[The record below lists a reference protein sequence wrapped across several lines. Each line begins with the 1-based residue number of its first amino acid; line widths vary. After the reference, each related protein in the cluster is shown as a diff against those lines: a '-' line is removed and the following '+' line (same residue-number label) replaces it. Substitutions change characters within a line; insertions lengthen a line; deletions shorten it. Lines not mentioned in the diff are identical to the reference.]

1 MERPYADMYALFRHN
16 PDAEAFYNA
25 LPSYVQDQI
34 SARYLT
40 VDSLDRLRSYAESI
54 LLTGGLRTEPVAGM
68 SLPAPWTF

>member
-1 MERPYADMYALFRHN
+1 MERLYADMYALFRHN

-25 LPSYVQDQI
+25 LPSYVQDKI

-54 LLTGGLRTEPVAGM
+54 FLTGGLRTDPIDGVF
-68 SLPAPWTF
+68 LPSPWTF